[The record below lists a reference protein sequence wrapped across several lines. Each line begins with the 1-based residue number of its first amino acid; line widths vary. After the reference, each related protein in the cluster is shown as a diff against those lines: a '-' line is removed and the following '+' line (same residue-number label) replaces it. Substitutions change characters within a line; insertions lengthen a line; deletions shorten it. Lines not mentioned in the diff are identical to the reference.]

1 VEPQQFNR
9 DLSNRSILAPKEHH
23 VRFYFHT
30 QTNARNTDT
39 EGVEY
44 AAYADARKAAIETC
58 GQIMKDAPAEFWGS
72 RPWSVTVTD
81 ESGLIMWEIHLD
93 GQSTAASRGV
103 EGRTN

>member
-1 VEPQQFNR
+1 MPCPDRRFSKLVLYPIASRSQRRECLVEPQQFNR

-44 AAYADARKAAIETC
+44 AAYADA
-58 GQIMKDAPAEFWGS
+58 
-72 RPWSVTVTD
+72 
-81 ESGLIMWEIHLD
+81 
-93 GQSTAASRGV
+93 
-103 EGRTN
+103 